1 MRCAEGMGALLSFL
15 CSGTV
20 GFAAVS
26 VTSTLSGVQK
36 GRPITFTATTT
47 EVDPVI
53 QVTFTYEGTS
63 LIDVDDAPP
72 YQVTR
77 AMDWTTLL
85 DLTVTA
91 TFEFQSL
98 DPQQGSTD
106 VDVVDITLSGPVQ
119 VGRGVVAGYGA
130 RTSPAG
136 LSVSRWDWQ
145 YDTAPASMQMAD
157 TNGSDD
163 RSSWAGRMV
172 VSGDLSVAAEIAG
185 IACEVNGSVT
195 VIPRQGT
202 GWSTP
207 ATAVEDN
214 EPYWGAPLVT
224 GTSPALGELRDR
236 ASDIRCFIV
245 PQSFGDW
252 SGGTT
257 RAEVT
262 SGPCQGLWYVAS
274 ESFTVDQETVVN
286 RFLKSGG
293 PPPDENATNFFD
305 HNNATGGC
313 IAGNMG
319 NFVQA
324 VMNHEYR
331 GTPEAGGS
339 LEGHFGRVEN
349 HLAGHQGPGR
359 AVEGLVST
367 SQAGLVSLV
376 NAAIADIEDDIL
388 AFTADGDWSDDGPN
402 WGGAGSLGSGTHT
415 RYDPIAE
422 DYDAGCPYGPDFF

>member
-1 MRCAEGMGALLSFL
+1 M
-15 CSGTV
+15 
-20 GFAAVS
+20 
-26 VTSTLSGVQK
+26 QK
-36 GRPITFTATTT
+36 GQPITFVATTT
-47 EVDPVI
+47 ETDPVV
-53 QVTFTYEGTS
+53 QVTFSYEGTT
-63 LIDVDDAPP
+63 LTDVDDTPP

-77 AMDWTTLL
+77 AMAWTTLL

-91 TFEFQSL
+91 TFEFQTI

-106 VDVVDITLSGPVQ
+106 VDVVDITLNGLLQ
-119 VGRGVVAGYGA
+119 MGRGAVAGYSA
-130 RTSPAG
+130 RTSPTG

-145 YDTAPASMQMAD
+145 YDTVPADVQMAD

-172 VSGDLSVAAEIAG
+172 VSGDLSVAAEIEG
-185 IACEVNGSVT
+185 IVCEVSKSVT
-195 VIPRQGT
+195 VKPRQGT
-202 GWSTP
+202 GWNTP
-207 ATAVEDN
+207 ANAVQDN
-214 EPYWGAPLVT
+214 EPYWGASVVT
-224 GTSPALGELRDR
+224 IAIPILGELRDR
-236 ASDIRCFIV
+236 ESDVTAFIV
-245 PQSFGDW
+245 PQSGRDW

-262 SGPCQGLWYVAS
+262 SGPCNGLWYVAS

-286 RFLKSGG
+286 RFIKSGG

-305 HNNATGGC
+305 HNNAAGGC
-313 IAGNMG
+313 IAGNMS

-331 GTPEAGGS
+331 GTPEACGS

-349 HLAGHQGPGR
+349 YLAGHPSPGQ

-376 NAAIADIEDDIL
+376 NAAIADIEDDIA
-388 AFTADGDWSDDGPN
+388 AFTAHGDWNENGPN
-402 WGGAGSLGSGTHT
+402 WGGPGSLGSGKHT
-415 RYDPIAE
+415 RYNPDAD
-422 DYDAGCPYGPDFF
+422 DYVSGCPYGPEFF